1 MQLKNLI
8 AYRLTQAL
16 QLDQA
21 ALDQALASKRFS
33 PCASQEA
40 SKAGFV
46 NPLAPNTVEGSN
58 DSPPLSLWAENS
70 ALICLLVESKILPAS
85 AINQKVNDKVAEI
98 EKAEVRKV
106 YRKEKDQIKDQV
118 LQEYLPKALTKRATT
133 YAAIDLQSG
142 LVYVDANTHKQA
154 ETVLSSLREAIG
166 SLPVRPVA
174 VKIAP
179 SATLT
184 DWLKNQ
190 KPTHGFCIL
199 NDCEMQ
205 TNDEGSLVRFKN
217 EDLASDE
224 VLNHL
229 LAGKVVTKLKLAFE
243 DKLSLIL
250 QDNLQIKSLRLEDL
264 LRDQAVKDGGD
275 DAASQFT
282 ATFVLSILTLRALLP
297 NLYEALGGEEVP
309 GAIEAAAEPT
319 QSAPAS
325 SESALLDAAERFVT
339 ETGNPSVSAIQRKL
353 KVGYNQAARL
363 VEALEEKGVVSAV
376 DDQGSRTVITAAA

>member
-1 MQLKNLI
+1 V
-8 AYRLTQAL
+8 
-16 QLDQA
+16 
-21 ALDQALASKRFS
+21 S
-33 PCASQEA
+33 
-40 SKAGFV
+40 
-46 NPLAPNTVEGSN
+46 PLAPNTVDGS
-58 DSPPLSLWAENS
+58 DDTPPLSLWAENS

-174 VKIAP
+174 MKIAP

-190 KPTHGFCIL
+190 KPTHGFFIL

-217 EDLASDE
+217 EE
-224 VLNHL
+224 
-229 LAGKVVTKLKLAFE
+229 GCR
-243 DKLSLIL
+243 
-250 QDNLQIKSLRLEDL
+250 LR
-264 LRDQAVKDGGD
+264 
-275 DAASQFT
+275 
-282 ATFVLSILTLRALLP
+282 
-297 NLYEALGGEEVP
+297 
-309 GAIEAAAEPT
+309 
-319 QSAPAS
+319 
-325 SESALLDAAERFVT
+325 
-339 ETGNPSVSAIQRKL
+339 
-353 KVGYNQAARL
+353 VG
-363 VEALEEKGVVSAV
+363 
-376 DDQGSRTVITAAA
+376 